1 MTQMKMLVYED
12 ETSEDLLVD
21 WGFQKY
27 VNSFKTNGL
36 DKIDSWNKLNVE
48 MLKELTGMKRTEARK
63 FLRLKDAYLLKFKV

>member
-1 MTQMKMLVYED
+1 MKMLVHED

-27 VNSFKTNGL
+27 LKSFKTNGL
-36 DKIDSWNKLNVE
+36 DKLDSWNELNVV
-48 MLKELTGMKRTEARK
+48 MLKLLTGMRKSEARK